1 MEDILIKEPGNLVSR
16 LNFRESLE
24 FSSKENRKLDRVIGA
39 YRFPK
44 DSYIRCG
51 ISNCRTLH
59 GSGFL
64 VTTSDGLETCVGN
77 ICGAKHLGVEFKIER
92 NKFKRIER
100 RNRNINTIKK
110 YQSSSAELLSRIN
123 QEVARAEDFLRL
135 RNNLDTSKL
144 RLLYNMIREGTEI
157 IQSDVHLN
165 RDDARALHQALE
177 VNIRFNDWYKNTRPT
192 VSDLKIRLAGLS
204 SFSFPYKETLINNT
218 KTPAELISKL
228 SDDEINCLPDKSL
241 DNYRKSIQDME
252 KNISIAKESLD
263 SAIPLIMSIIEN
275 DTLRFLP
282 GLYRSDEIY

>member
-1 MEDILIKEPGNLVSR
+1 MEDILIKGPGNLVSR
-16 LNFRESLE
+16 PNFRESLE
-24 FSSKENRKLDRVIGA
+24 FSSKENRKLDKVIGA
-39 YRFPK
+39 YRFPR

-100 RNRNINTIKK
+100 RNRNINIIKK
-110 YQSSSAELLSRIN
+110 YQSSSTELLNRVN
-123 QEVARAEDFLRL
+123 QEVTRSEDFLRL
-135 RNNLDTSKL
+135 RNNIDKSKFRQL
-144 RLLYNMIREGTEI
+144 SNMIREGNER
-157 IQSDVHLN
+157 IQSDVQLT
-165 RDDARALHQALE
+165 RDDARALHRALE
-177 VNIRFNDWYKNTRPT
+177 VNVKFNDWYKNTRPT
-192 VSDLKIRLAGLS
+192 VSDLKIRLSGLS
-204 SFSFPYKETLINNT
+204 SLLFPYKEKLINNT
-218 KTPAELISKL
+218 KTPAEFISKL
-228 SDDEINCLPDKSL
+228 SDSEINNLSDKSL
-241 DNYRKSIQDME
+241 DDYRKTIQDME
-252 KNISIAKESLD
+252 SNISSAKESLD